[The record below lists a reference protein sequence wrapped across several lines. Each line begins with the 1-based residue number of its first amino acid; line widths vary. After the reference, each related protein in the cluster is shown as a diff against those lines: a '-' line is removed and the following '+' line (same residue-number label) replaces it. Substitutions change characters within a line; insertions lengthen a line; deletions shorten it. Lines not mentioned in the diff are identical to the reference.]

1 MTELLRPQITLIQ
14 SIASKVIPTL
24 QTLKVLQEDHFT
36 GRGITRRKKK
46 KKKKKKKKREKTG
59 KEEEN
64 EE

>member
-46 KKKKKKKKREKTG
+46 KKKKKKKREKTG